1 MNKQIKR
8 YLVDEL
14 DSELT
19 AVSLVDAPAIESN
32 YQYFSKE
39 KPRYVSLESDEKRL
53 VIGAALIPDLDIY
66 RYDEWTGEEFYINF
80 SRKCIENLADKFMKE
95 NRGHNWT
102 LDHQKAVE
110 NIYVFESWIKE
121 DMERDKSVALGLPA
135 DLPVG
140 TWFLSARINDNETWE
155 RVKDGRWHGFSVE
168 AFVSLNELKFNKEKN
183 KNNEEMTE
191 INETFWERLK
201 NVFTEVLCKQE
212 EVVEQPVE
220 EKLEEDVKQD
230 EPEATV
236 TEADGEGVAETVL
249 EGEPEH
255 VEEAEPDEATVEQV
269 EATQHLES
277 EDLNARV
284 ADLESKLAKVLEQNA
299 ELKKENEKLSA
310 QPSVKPINAK
320 SEKRMDTMDI
330 IRSLHEGTYAK

>member
-32 YQYFSKE
+32 FQYFSKE

-102 LDHQKAVE
+102 LGHERAAE
-110 NIYVFESWIKE
+110 GIYVFESWIKE

-168 AFVSLNELKFNKEKN
+168 AFVSLNELKFNKEET
-183 KNNEEMTE
+183 KNNEEMNE

-201 NVFTEVLCKQE
+201 NVFTEVLNSDKQE
-212 EVVEQPVE
+212 EVVEQPAVE

-236 TEADGEGVAETVL
+236 TEADGEGVAETVS

-255 VEEAEPDEATVEQV
+255 VEEAEPDETAEDI
-269 EATQHLES
+269 EAKQNLEAM
-277 EDLNARV
+277 EAKI
-284 ADLESKLAKVLEQNA
+284 ADLEDKVAKLLEKNA
-299 ELKKENEKLSA
+299 DLKKENEKLSA

-330 IRSLHEGTYAK
+330 IRSLHDGTYAK

>member
-102 LDHQKAVE
+102 LDHERTAE
-110 NIYVFESWIKE
+110 GIYVFESWIKE

-168 AFVSLNELKFNKEKN
+168 AFVSLNELKFNKQENNN
-183 KNNEEMTE
+183 KEM
-191 INETFWERLK
+191 NKKETFFEKLK
-201 NVFTEVLCKQE
+201 NIFTEVFESEEQPSTVEQE
-212 EVVEQPVE
+212 EAMTELEEQPVE
-220 EKLEEDVKQD
+220 EAKEE
-230 EPEATV
+230 V
-236 TEADGEGVAETVL
+236 TETVL

-255 VEEAEPDEATVEQV
+255 VEEAEPDETAEDI
-269 EATQHLES
+269 EAKQNLEAM
-277 EDLNARV
+277 EAKI
-284 ADLESKLAKVLEQNA
+284 ADLEDKLAKLLEQNA

>member
-32 YQYFSKE
+32 FQYFSKE
-39 KPRYVSLESDEKRL
+39 KPRYISLESDEKRL

-102 LDHQKAVE
+102 LGHERAAE
-110 NIYVFESWIKE
+110 GIYVFESWIKE

-168 AFVSLNELKFNKEKN
+168 AFVSLNELKFNKQENNN
-183 KNNEEMTE
+183 KEMDKK
-191 INETFWERLK
+191 ETFFEKLK
-201 NVFTEVLCKQE
+201 NIFTEVFESEEQPATVEQE
-212 EVVEQPVE
+212 EEAKTELEEQPVE
-220 EKLEEDVKQD
+220 EAKEEVS
-230 EPEATV
+230 
-236 TEADGEGVAETVL
+236 ETVS

-255 VEEAEPDEATVEQV
+255 AEEAEPDETTVEQV

-284 ADLESKLAKVLEQNA
+284 ADLENKLAKVLEQNA

-320 SEKRMDTMDI
+320 SEKRMDVMSI
-330 IRSLHEGTYAK
+330 IRSLHDGTYAK

>member
-102 LDHQKAVE
+102 LDHERTAE
-110 NIYVFESWIKE
+110 GIYVFESWIKE

-168 AFVSLNELKFNKEKN
+168 AFVSLNELKFNKQENNNKEMDKKGTFFEK
-183 KNNEEMTE
+183 
-191 INETFWERLK
+191 LK
-201 NVFTEVLCKQE
+201 NIFTEVFESEEQPATVEQE
-212 EVVEQPVE
+212 EAKTELEEQPAE
-220 EKLEEDVKQD
+220 EAKEE
-230 EPEATV
+230 V
-236 TEADGEGVAETVL
+236 TEA
-249 EGEPEH
+249 
-255 VEEAEPDEATVEQV
+255 VEEPTEEVKEETTVEQV

>member
-102 LDHQKAVE
+102 LDHERTAE
-110 NIYVFESWIKE
+110 GIYVFESWIKE

-168 AFVSLNELKFNKEKN
+168 AFVSLNELKFNKQENNN
-183 KNNEEMTE
+183 KEMDKK
-191 INETFWERLK
+191 ETFFEKLK
-201 NVFTEVLCKQE
+201 NIFTEVFESEEQPATVEQE
-212 EVVEQPVE
+212 EAKTELEEQPAE
-220 EKLEEDVKQD
+220 EAKEE
-230 EPEATV
+230 V
-236 TEADGEGVAETVL
+236 TEA
-249 EGEPEH
+249 
-255 VEEAEPDEATVEQV
+255 VEEPTEEVKEETTVEQV

-320 SEKRMDTMDI
+320 SEKKADVMDI
-330 IRSLHEGTYAK
+330 IRSLHDGTYGK